1 MSANTGNGSL
11 KFPIYMDHAAT
22 TPCDP
27 RVVEAMMP
35 YFTEKFGNPGSRNHS
50 FGWESEAG
58 VDTAR
63 EQVAALLGANEKEI
77 VFTSGSTESNNLAI
91 RGAAIMYE
99 KAAAGSGQPRGHIV
113 TALHEHKAV
122 LDPCKRLQKEGFDVT
137 FLTPPPDGVITA
149 EMVKAA
155 LRPDTILV
163 TIMWA
168 NNEIGTIAPIPA
180 LAAIA
185 REHGIPMHSDAV
197 QAVGHIRVDFAASGL
212 DLLTLTGHKLGGPVG
227 IGALLARRD
236 ARLVPLLHGGGQE
249 RQVRSGTLDV
259 PAIAALAVAI
269 DESVAGLAQESQ
281 RQIALRDNLIER
293 ALALG
298 LDLHLTGAW
307 TPGNADDRL
316 PGNVHLRVPGADGDS
331 LLFLLDAADIACAT
345 GSACSAGVPRASHV
359 VLALGIPDEEARGA
373 LRLSLGH
380 TSTQS
385 DVDAVIAALPAA
397 VERARRARGAA

>member
-1 MSANTGNGSL
+1 MTVYL
-11 KFPIYMDHAAT
+11 DHAAT
-22 TPCDP
+22 TPMLP
-27 RVVEAMMP
+27 AARAAMIEQLEHTGNASAIHSLGREARRVVE
-35 YFTEKFGNPGSRNHS
+35 ESRERIAAAV
-50 FGWESEAG
+50 GALPSE
-58 VDTAR
+58 V
-63 EQVAALLGANEKEI
+63 I
-77 VFTSGSTESNNLAI
+77 FTSGGTEADNLAVK
-91 RGAAIMYE
+91 GTYAARH
-99 KAAAGSGQPRGHIV
+99 AALPARRRLVVGGI
-113 TALHEHKAV
+113 EHHAV
-122 LDPCKRLQKEGFDVT
+122 LDPVEYLLGQEGAEVT
-137 FLTPPPDGVITA
+137 FVEPAPDGLITPDALA
-149 EMVKAA
+149 EA
-155 LRPDTILV
+155 LGPDPGDVALIS
-163 TIMWA
+163 IMWA